1 MKKEIDEY
9 GELILSVEDTRKR
22 VLSDLLDMRR
32 HDSTSITSS
41 AIAIYIRTLQAAE
54 APDKDGRLPST
65 KEIGERLESE
75 AAIHRRV
82 HDALRTVAARYQYEV
97 VKEWR
102 KS

>member
-1 MKKEIDEY
+1 VRGDHDEY
-9 GELILSVEDTRKR
+9 GELILSVEDTRKQI
-22 VLSDLLDMRR
+22 LKELLDMRR
-32 HDSTSITSS
+32 IDATPVMGRV
-41 AIAIYIRTLQAAE
+41 IAIYIRTLQAAE